1 MMTELRLGFAG
12 VGKMGGPMAAR
23 LIKAGH
29 PLTVFDAN
37 DRAVEPLVKA
47 GAKRAKTLC
56 ELAAQVEIVF
66 ASLPTPDVVREVAL
80 GAGGIVKST
89 TTKLFVDL
97 STTGPRVARMVA
109 EGLAAKGITAV
120 DCPVSGGLSGA
131 RNGTL
136 ALMVSCPAAAYDQL
150 QELLGVFG
158 KPIFVSEIAGAAQT
172 MKLANNLL
180 AACAIAISSEAFVF
194 GVKGGLDPATMCE
207 VFNASSGRNT
217 ATLDKFPRSVL
228 PGTFD
233 FGFSTA
239 LAFKDVKLCLDEA
252 EALGVPTPVGNAVR
266 QILGVTQAMFGPESD
281 FTSMVRPFEQWA
293 GVEVRSPPKV

>member
-12 VGKMGGPMAAR
+12 VGKMGGLMAAR

-37 DRAVEPLVKA
+37 DLAAEPLVKA
-47 GAKRAKTLC
+47 GAKRAKTLH
-56 ELAAQVEIVF
+56 ELAGQAEIIF

-80 GAGGIVKST
+80 GAGGIAESG

-97 STTGPRVARMVA
+97 STTGPRVARIVA

-150 QELLGVFG
+150 QELLAVFG
-158 KPIFVSEIAGAAQT
+158 KPIFVSEIPGAA
-172 MKLANNLL
+172 
-180 AACAIAISSEAFVF
+180 
-194 GVKGGLDPATMCE
+194 
-207 VFNASSGRNT
+207 
-217 ATLDKFPRSVL
+217 
-228 PGTFD
+228 
-233 FGFSTA
+233 
-239 LAFKDVKLCLDEA
+239 
-252 EALGVPTPVGNAVR
+252 
-266 QILGVTQAMFGPESD
+266 
-281 FTSMVRPFEQWA
+281 
-293 GVEVRSPPKV
+293 